1 MEKTERNGYINKT
14 NKSIRDIGEW
24 NFVFLVQ
31 LSNKN
36 GENERDTKQQ
46 VFNIIC

>member
-14 NKSIRDIGEW
+14 NKSVGDIGEW
-24 NFVFLVQ
+24 NFVFLIQ

-36 GENERDTKQQ
+36 RENERNAK
-46 VFNIIC
+46 